1 MDKRPSVFS
10 IPLIRELTAIL
21 VVKLAVLFVIAQLF
35 FQSPEHEQP
44 AGDRFESYL
53 GLPSDT
59 RNSSSADDVPDSTF
73 YQEISDDQ

>member
-21 VVKLAVLFVIAQLF
+21 VLKLAVLFVIAQLF

-53 GLPSDT
+53 GLPSET
-59 RNSSSADDVPDSTF
+59 PAEAQTSRGSDSTF
-73 YQEISDDQ
+73 YPEISNDQ